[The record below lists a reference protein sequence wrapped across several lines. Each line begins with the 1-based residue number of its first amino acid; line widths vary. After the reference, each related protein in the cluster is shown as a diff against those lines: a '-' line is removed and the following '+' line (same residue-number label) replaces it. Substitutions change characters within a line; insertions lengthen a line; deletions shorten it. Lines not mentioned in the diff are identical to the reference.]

1 MVKKIVWMLA
11 GVLLL
16 MGLSACGG
24 VGQSLPALE
33 LPEDGQIQMNK
44 MGRPDTLEG
53 LCEYLADGLA
63 FAGDPVEMSYKEIG
77 AIAGVRYRFTYNGST
92 VQVELYEF
100 DLENLDEKGKAC
112 LDSVKETG
120 KFTVLD
126 NEVPAI
132 LNGKY
137 LMIYTDTS
145 KKDENTAQKERVEQ
159 LFADFAGFKPT

>member
-1 MVKKIVWMLA
+1 MVKKILWMLA

-112 LDSVKETG
+112 LDSVKDTG

-159 LFADFAGFKPT
+159 LFADFAGFKPN

>member
-1 MVKKIVWMLA
+1 MVKKILWMLA

-126 NEVPAI
+126 NEVPAV

-159 LFADFAGFKPT
+159 LFADFAGFKTN

>member
-24 VGQSLPALE
+24 VGQSFPALE

-126 NEVPAI
+126 NEVPAV

-159 LFADFAGFKPT
+159 LFADFAGFKPN

>member
-1 MVKKIVWMLA
+1 MVKKILWMLA

-63 FAGDPVEMSYKEIG
+63 FAGDPVEMSTKRS
-77 AIAGVRYRFTYNGST
+77 A
-92 VQVELYEF
+92 
-100 DLENLDEKGKAC
+100 
-112 LDSVKETG
+112 
-120 KFTVLD
+120 
-126 NEVPAI
+126 P
-132 LNGKY
+132 
-137 LMIYTDTS
+137 
-145 KKDENTAQKERVEQ
+145 
-159 LFADFAGFKPT
+159 

>member
-1 MVKKIVWMLA
+1 MVKKIGWMLA

-33 LPEDGQIQMNK
+33 MPEDGQIQMNK

-126 NEVPAI
+126 NEVPAV

-159 LFADFAGFKPT
+159 LFADFAGFKPN

>member
-44 MGRPDTLEG
+44 MGRRDTLEG

-126 NEVPAI
+126 NEVPAV

-159 LFADFAGFKPT
+159 LFADFAGFKPN